1 MQSEYY
7 YMTEHTEM
15 GFGNN
20 CIVLLLGQR
29 GNDDTVCHCS
39 QLSHYNAFP
48 NMTMYNLFQDQMDLN
63 GGGLYSSSRRAKP
76 FYLMCG
82 IIDLEK
88 FSTVPINDGAKLEP
102 DTHYVVT
109 TGKDK
114 FKIVLSNEDGTLS
127 CPGVQAYVPILTR
140 DVASKIFVKYN
151 KLKRKL
157 EKMKKDFE

>member
-1 MQSEYY
+1 MLNEYY
-7 YMTEHTEM
+7 YMIENDCY
-15 GFGNN
+15 GYGNN
-20 CIVLLLGQR
+20 CIVLLLGQS

-39 QLSHYNAFP
+39 QLSHYNAYP

-63 GGGLYSSSRRAKP
+63 GGLFSSSRRNKP
-76 FYLMCG
+76 FYLMGG

-109 TGKDK
+109 NGNDK
-114 FKIVLSNEDGTLS
+114 FKIVLTNEDGTLS
-127 CPGVQAYVPILTR
+127 CPGVKAYVPILTR

>member
-1 MQSEYY
+1 MLNEYY
-7 YMTEHTEM
+7 YMIEHTEM
-15 GFGNN
+15 GYGNN

-39 QLSHYNAFP
+39 QLSHYNAYP
-48 NMTMYNLFQDQMDLN
+48 NMTMYNLFKDQMDLN
-63 GGGLYSSSRRAKP
+63 GGIFCHSRREEP
-76 FYLMCG
+76 FYLMGG

-88 FSTVPINDGAKLEP
+88 FSIVPINDVAKLEP

-109 TGKDK
+109 TGNDK

-127 CPGVQAYVPILTR
+127 CPGVTAYVPILTR